1 VERIEQNDPDR
12 SRQRQ
17 ARRLA
22 GAEAFRAHLTLVF
35 GLALCA
41 VAFWFEL
48 GRAERGNELS
58 WAYVFEWPLL
68 GIFAVYMWWNVL
80 DPSRQEKVREKKVEK
95 GKQIAPEFGGM
106 LSAWQDHQRELTKE
120 NQAHDATLSSDD
132 RGSPQ

>member
-1 VERIEQNDPDR
+1 
-12 SRQRQ
+12 
-17 ARRLA
+17 L
-22 GAEAFRAHLTLVF
+22 LF

-68 GIFAVYMWWNVL
+68 AIFAVYMWWNVL
-80 DPSRQEKVREKKVEK
+80 DPERQVKIREKKAKK
-95 GKQIAPEFGGM
+95 GAALAPEFSGM

-120 NQAHDATLSSDD
+120 NEARDATLRTDD
-132 RGSPQ
+132 HHSTRGAGDGRAIT